1 MTNRLAWA
9 RIAAVTRLA
18 IGVTGD
24 VGCGKS
30 TVLEWLAARG
40 AATLDADRVVHRLLG
55 EDRAVMAAV
64 AERFGSSL
72 VTSAGIDRAALAGRV
87 FADAAALADLE
98 AIVHPAVVAAVAAWR
113 AGVTVDVAVVE
124 AVKLVESGM
133 HAGFDRVWLVTC
145 DRAVRRARLVAGRWS
160 PEETDRRMASSAPLA
175 PRLAAANRVID
186 NSGAP
191 AATRVQLERAWAEVL
206 RSDERG
212 GGTG

>member
-1 MTNRLAWA
+1 MTNHLAWA

-30 TVLEWLAARG
+30 TVLEWLSARG

-55 EDRAVMAAV
+55 EDRAVMGAV

-72 VTSAGIDRAALAGRV
+72 VTSAGIDRAALAGCV
-87 FADAAALADLE
+87 FADGAALADLE

-113 AGVTVDVAVVE
+113 AGVTADVAAVE

-133 HAGFDRVWLVTC
+133 HAGFARVWLVAC
-145 DRAVRRARLVAGRWS
+145 DRAVRRARLVAGRWT

-175 PRLAAANRVID
+175 PRLAAADTVID

-191 AATRVQLERAWAEVL
+191 ASTRVQLERAWAEVL
-206 RSDERG
+206 RSVERG
-212 GGTG
+212 GGTA